1 MKPSRPW
8 RQMPRLAMHGLCLI
22 GRRGASLAEVVE
34 VQRHFTKC
42 LWKKSGPMI
51 SSWVREREFKKL
63 NLSINKN
70 QLDVDDLTDFIL
82 SLQPQPRRPQRRLP
96 RRLLQRRPHQ
106 RRLWRRPHQRRR
118 SSRSQRR
125 HEQFEYYD
133 SISLSNIK
141 CFLNYQSY
149 TFSFIYF
156 NLICIGAVRSIKFI

>member
-1 MKPSRPW
+1 MKPSGPW
-8 RQMPRLAMHGLCLI
+8 RQMPRLSMHGLCLI
-22 GRRGASLAEVVE
+22 GWRGASLAEVVE
-34 VQRHFTKC
+34 VQRHFTNC

-118 SSRSQRR
+118 SPRRPRR
-125 HEQFEYYD
+125 HELVWIYRLY
-133 SISLSNIK
+133 I
-141 CFLNYQSY
+141 
-149 TFSFIYF
+149 TF
-156 NLICIGAVRSIKFI
+156 KH